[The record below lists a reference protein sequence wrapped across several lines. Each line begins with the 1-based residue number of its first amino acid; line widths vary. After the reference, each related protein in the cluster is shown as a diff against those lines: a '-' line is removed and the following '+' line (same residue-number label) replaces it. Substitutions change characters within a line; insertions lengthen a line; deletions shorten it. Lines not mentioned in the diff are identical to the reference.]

1 MSTQSRIR
9 VPLAVDTQVRVPVGP
24 VLIPLRGVV
33 LMAIVA
39 PVAYALF
46 TMNINMQIRLGV
58 SLTLFVSAYILA
70 TPMREGVWI
79 GTYFLYRYA
88 RLVMPT
94 AIVRGIPYR
103 AHVKSLRGG
112 IHVSETRPLFAST
125 KRIFKPLQHF
135 AGMPKVSTVA
145 PGVIRVT
152 PGGARAILK
161 VQGPT
166 VSINHAG
173 YVDWCNLL
181 VHWIASCDVPAQ
193 FLTVM
198 SHYDSQRAQIAFD
211 QRTAGWGRT
220 MLLDKERELAGDV
233 ASQSLGLSH
242 YVVFAPKL
250 CGSDGIPPQS
260 KFSRTGQVIEAS
272 DADAE
277 RALAGAMRLAKSFGL
292 EVETPDRDDV
302 AQLMSHTIIGAQNAA
317 VGGKDL
323 QINSQHYVITTAT
336 KLPPTVDAGVVVEG
350 LMRSRVK
357 GVVSLHLFP
366 VSEAVA
372 RKALDRKAKM
382 HSFAARQGNDEID
395 NEVALADTSAVLAAI
410 AQREIKPMRIALTI
424 GLAHP
429 ERDKAIEAAERLEGI
444 MTGSG
449 FEIEPVTEPGFLP
462 ALALSPGCAPL
473 GRSLHLTSDGVAVR
487 LLPALGTPFAQNT
500 HPLVGYNLLTGAPA
514 YLSLW
519 SQPNHNL
526 VIMGSSGAGKS
537 VATKTLV
544 VRHIMEGV
552 SAVVIDPDS
561 EYQPIMKAVGGSY
574 FELGQDAIN
583 PLAAGKLAAPDVAA
597 GLILPVLSVMAGDEK
612 GVVDGRPIR
621 RLRDEDQ
628 GWLHSEVAEFFRK
641 WRLTNGDEEAVMSD
655 LVNFLDNDSKTR
667 ALTQTEMDRIRVLT
681 ARLRRFTQGQRAAV
695 FNRPSTF
702 EVGTRPV
709 GIGLKVFAMSYGA
722 DLTPALAVVLTS
734 ILAAIDRR
742 EGRMIIVVDEA
753 HRVTSDPD
761 AGEVLGQLVRQARK
775 YGAGVW
781 MCSQRVEDFVNTDL
795 GRTLAATASTKLI
808 LGTEEASVEAVRE
821 VFKLRPEE
829 VAAISPIHQGRGVL
843 LASGQRT
850 VVSILPGTA
859 IMVLSDTSSAVS
871 GIGYPTP
878 AAAG

>member
-1 MSTQSRIR
+1 
-9 VPLAVDTQVRVPVGP
+9 
-24 VLIPLRGVV
+24 
-33 LMAIVA
+33 MAIVA
-39 PVAYALF
+39 PIAYLLF
-46 TMNINMQIRLGV
+46 SLDINIQFRVGV
-58 SLTLFVSAYILA
+58 SITLFITAYLLA
-70 TPMREGVWI
+70 TPMREGIWL
-79 GTYFLYRYA
+79 GTFFVYRFA
-88 RLVMPT
+88 RRVMPT
-94 AIVRGIPYR
+94 AIIRGVPYR
-103 AHVKSLRGG
+103 ANVRSLRGG
-112 IHVSETRPLFAST
+112 IHVSETRPLFTS
-125 KRIFKPLQHF
+125 KWRIFKSLQYF
-135 AGMPKVSTVA
+135 ADIPKVSTVA
-145 PGVIRVT
+145 PGVIRLT

-161 VQGPT
+161 IQGPT
-166 VSINHAG
+166 VSLNHDG
-173 YVDWCNLL
+173 YVEWCNLL
-181 VHWIASCDVPAQ
+181 VHWIASCDLPAQ

-198 SHYDSQRAQIAFD
+198 SHHDSQRAQLAFD
-211 QRTAGWGRT
+211 QRTSGWART
-220 MLLDKERELAGDV
+220 LLLEKEREMAGKV
-233 ASQSLGLSH
+233 ANQSLGLSH

-260 KFSRTGQVIEAS
+260 RFSRTGQMIEAT

-277 RALAGAMRLAKSFGL
+277 RALAGAVRLAKSFGL
-292 EVETPDRDDV
+292 EVDTPDRDDV
-302 AQLMSHTIIGAQNAA
+302 VQLLSNTIIGAQNAA
-317 VGGKDL
+317 VGGADL
-323 QINSQHYVITTAT
+323 QINSQHYMIATAT

-357 GVVSLHLFP
+357 GIVSLHLLP

-395 NEVALADTSAVLAAI
+395 NEVALADTSAVLSAI

-429 ERDKAIEAAERLEGI
+429 ERVKAIEAAERLDGI

-449 FEIEPVTEPGFLP
+449 FQFEPITEPGFLP

-473 GRSLHLTSDGVAVR
+473 GRSLHLTSDGVAAR
-487 LLPALGTPFAQNT
+487 LLPALGTPFAENT
-500 HPLVGYNLLTGAPA
+500 QPLVGYNLLTGSPA

-537 VATKTLV
+537 VATKTLLI
-544 VRHIMEGV
+544 RHVMEGV

-561 EYQPIMKAVGGSY
+561 EYRLVMNAIGGSY

-628 GWLHSEVAEFFRK
+628 GWLHTEIAEFFRQ
-641 WRLTNGDEEAVMSD
+641 WHTRFGEREAVMSD
-655 LVNFLDNDSKTR
+655 LVNFLDNDSKKR
-667 ALTQTEMDRIRVLT
+667 ALTETELERIRILT
-681 ARLRRFTQGQRAAV
+681 SRLRRFTQGQRAAV

-709 GIGLKVFAMSYGA
+709 GIGLKVFAMSYAA

-795 GRTLAATASTKLI
+795 GKTLAATASTKLI
-808 LGTEEASVEAVRE
+808 LGTEEASVEAVRD

-829 VAAISPIHQGRGVL
+829 VAAITPIHQGRGVL

-850 VVSILPGTA
+850 VVNVLPGPA
-859 IMVLSDTSSAVS
+859 IMVLSDTSSQSNGVGLPVPS
-871 GIGYPTP
+871 R
-878 AAAG
+878 AG

>member
-1 MSTQSRIR
+1 
-9 VPLAVDTQVRVPVGP
+9 
-24 VLIPLRGVV
+24 
-33 LMAIVA
+33 
-39 PVAYALF
+39 
-46 TMNINMQIRLGV
+46 
-58 SLTLFVSAYILA
+58 
-70 TPMREGVWI
+70 
-79 GTYFLYRYA
+79 
-88 RLVMPT
+88 
-94 AIVRGIPYR
+94 
-103 AHVKSLRGG
+103 
-112 IHVSETRPLFAST
+112 
-125 KRIFKPLQHF
+125 
-135 AGMPKVSTVA
+135 
-145 PGVIRVT
+145 
-152 PGGARAILK
+152 
-161 VQGPT
+161 
-166 VSINHAG
+166 
-173 YVDWCNLL
+173 
-181 VHWIASCDVPAQ
+181 
-193 FLTVM
+193 
-198 SHYDSQRAQIAFD
+198 
-211 QRTAGWGRT
+211 
-220 MLLDKERELAGDV
+220 
-233 ASQSLGLSH
+233 
-242 YVVFAPKL
+242 
-250 CGSDGIPPQS
+250 
-260 KFSRTGQVIEAS
+260 
-272 DADAE
+272 
-277 RALAGAMRLAKSFGL
+277 
-292 EVETPDRDDV
+292 
-302 AQLMSHTIIGAQNAA
+302 
-317 VGGKDL
+317 
-323 QINSQHYVITTAT
+323 
-336 KLPPTVDAGVVVEG
+336 
-350 LMRSRVK
+350 MRSRVK
-357 GVVSLHLFP
+357 GVVSLHIFP
-366 VSEAVA
+366 VAEAVA
-372 RKALDRKAKM
+372 RKALDKKAKM

-395 NEVALADTSAVLAAI
+395 NEVALADTSAVLSAI
-410 AQREIKPMRIALTI
+410 ARREIKPMRIALTI

-429 ERDKAIEAAERLEGI
+429 EREKAIEAAERLDGI

-449 FEIEPVTEPGFLP
+449 FELEPVTRPGFLA

-487 LLPALGTPFAQNT
+487 LLPALGTPFADNS

-544 VRHIMEGV
+544 IRHIMEGV

-561 EYQPIMKAVGGSY
+561 EYQLVMKAVGGSY

-583 PLAAGKLAAPDVAA
+583 PLAAGKLVAPDVAA

-628 GWLHSEVAEFFRK
+628 GWLHSEVAEFFRQ
-641 WRLTNGDEEAVMSD
+641 WHVHRGDSEAVMSD
-655 LVNFLDNDSKTR
+655 LVNFLDVDSKRR
-667 ALTQTEMDRIRVLT
+667 ALTETESERIRILT
-681 ARLRRFTQGQRAAV
+681 SRLRRFTQGQRAAV

-829 VAAISPIHQGRGVL
+829 VAAITPIHQGRGVL

-850 VVSILPGTA
+850 VVSILPGPA
-859 IMVLSDTSSAVS
+859 IMALSDTSHMH
-871 GIGYPTP
+871 GLPP
-878 AAAG
+878 AAPAAPVAANAG